1 MWYHFKFGVLHV
13 CIKTQYF
20 EPYKQIHVS
29 LHGNQIVCLTKNVSS
44 SSVTRAHNQG
54 VSRTTQQCSFSSLK
68 PVPASWPKARRNLVS
83 HYKLII
89 ELGADIGVFSFFFSI
104 SGEGVE
110 RRDVQDS
117 LQRGPGG
124 GKTHQKEEVSCWKL
138 LIIHIRQHVGIH
150 AVLISGSVGLA
161 QRPRHVALPQPCP
174 ASHPNL
180 PDVCQPA
187 RPVSD

>member
-1 MWYHFKFGVLHV
+1 MYLPHLPLVL
-13 CIKTQYF
+13 T
-20 EPYKQIHVS
+20 
-29 LHGNQIVCLTKNVSS
+29 
-44 SSVTRAHNQG
+44 TREYPEQHNSA
-54 VSRTTQQCSFSSLK
+54 VH
-68 PVPASWPKARRNLVS
+68 ASWLKARRNLVS

-89 ELGADIGVFSFFFSI
+89 ELGANIAVFSFFFSI
-104 SGEGVE
+104 SGESVE

-124 GKTHQKEEVSCWKL
+124 GRTHQKEEVSCWKL

-150 AVLISGSVGLA
+150 AAFVLISGSVGLT